1 VTGSILLVED
11 DEPLRTIVARHLRS
25 HGHVVDEVESAEA
38 AIRELEQGNRP
49 ALVLLD
55 INLPGD
61 TGWDVLRAPAYEVA
75 GRPDVLVVT
84 ATTISPRR
92 LREFGV
98 AGYLP
103 KPFPLETLID
113 TIERL
118 LTTEEAQAQ
127 T

>member
-118 LTTEEAQAQ
+118 LTTEEAQAHA
-127 T
+127 